1 MESHLDKLKA
11 QIEELLYENAA
22 DIEIAKVLKKDI
34 KTYFDTLEETFAT
47 SGGKDFLVKHTKKI
61 DSILKLIYK
70 VAGREMFGD
79 YLPMK
84 NSIPLALVALGSY
97 GREQLCV
104 HSDIDLMI
112 VYKDIPGYNLKEMI
126 EKILYILW
134 DTGLKLGHRVHTID
148 DLYEVSKTDIT
159 IKSALI
165 ESRFIEGSNFVWME
179 TENAITQIRRDN
191 IGEYIRLKLQ
201 EQEAKHHKYP
211 LTMEPNL
218 KEGVGGFRDANLVYW
233 VGKILYNANNIKNLP
248 ANIVEEKEYRSFR
261 IAMEF
266 LFRVRS
272 ALHLV
277 THKKEDKLRLDL
289 IPDTAHL
296 LGYKKVKEGQMKFAQ
311 KVTESLKI
319 IRLYSAIW
327 VDRLTTE
334 YKIDE
339 KEKNFIYPK
348 KKPQNFNALLKQ
360 LSKHAQKPFRA
371 HPTFLQALITADKP
385 ERLDAALYKT
395 IYTIFEQPYSYAIL
409 RTLSHVRLLK
419 YTIPPIRKVV
429 DLPQFDGYHQYAVDI
444 HSIYCLYHLEHIED
458 SYIQA
463 LFTALSDEETVM
475 LKLVTFLHDAGK
487 GRKRDH
493 HLVGASL
500 FKIFA
505 EKLDMDK
512 SLIKMGETLITY
524 HTLMS
529 KVAQREDLYSEKV
542 ILGFAS
548 HFKSKKLLDMIY
560 ILTYAD
566 MNGVGGDVYNS
577 FSAKLIKTLYTESVE
592 VLGRTDILDE
602 AAKRAKKEKSIQ
614 NHAAF
619 KALQK
624 SEQKKILR
632 IPSNLLFLRY
642 STERILAISKRAF
655 ETKTYEYHISNKK
668 HLTIEIIRT
677 RSFNLSYLLSKLANL
692 DVVNMDIYKLFDGLK
707 YFKIDFSQNV
717 TAEEITLIGEIIHD
731 SFNST
736 KKYTVHTPH
745 IGKNELDIDCEHT
758 KTHAIMYLNTF
769 NQKGLLAFVIDVFDD
784 LGIDIVTAKIHTLKN
799 RARDMFLI
807 EKNGNFCHNVDL
819 IVDKLT
825 IEKEKEV

>member
-1 MESHLDKLKA
+1 MDKVKA

-22 DIEIAKVLKKDI
+22 DFQIAKVLKQDI

-61 DSILKLIYK
+61 DSILKLVYK
-70 VAGREMFGD
+70 VASRDMFGD

-112 VYKDIPGYNLKEMI
+112 VYKDVPGYNLKEMI
-126 EKILYILW
+126 EKMLYILW

-179 TENAITQIRRDN
+179 TENAITQIRHDN
-191 IGEYIRLKLQ
+191 IEEYIRLKLQ
-201 EQEAKHHKYP
+201 EQAKKHHKYP

-233 VGKILYNANNIKNLP
+233 IGKILYNANNIKNLP
-248 ANIVEEKEYRSFR
+248 VNIVEEKEYRSFR
-261 IAMEF
+261 IALEF

-277 THKKEDKLRLDL
+277 AHKKEDKLRLDL

-296 LGYKKVKEGQMKFAQ
+296 LGYKQGKNGQMQFAK

-319 IRLYSAIW
+319 IRLYNIIW
-327 VDRLTTE
+327 VDRLTTN
-334 YKIDE
+334 YKVEE

-348 KKPQNFNALLKQ
+348 KKNQDFNALLTQ
-360 LSKHAQKPFRA
+360 LCKHAQNPFYA
-371 HPTFLQALITADKP
+371 HPTFLQALISAQKP
-385 ERLDAALYKT
+385 ERMNVALYKT
-395 IYTIFEQPYSYAIL
+395 VYSIFEQPYSYAIL
-409 RTLSHVRLLK
+409 RTLSHVRLLR
-419 YTIPPIRKVV
+419 YTIPPIKKVV

-444 HSIYCLYHLEHIED
+444 HSIYCVYYLEHIED
-458 SYIQA
+458 TYIQS
-463 LFTALSDEETVM
+463 LFTALSDAEKVM

-493 HLVGASL
+493 HFVGASL
-500 FKIFA
+500 FKVFA
-505 EKLDMDK
+505 AKLDMD
-512 SLIKMGETLITY
+512 STLIKMGETLITY

-529 KVAQREDLYSEKV
+529 NVAQREDLYSEKV

-566 MNGVGGDVYNS
+566 MRGVGGDIYNS
-577 FSAKLIKTLYTESVE
+577 FTAKLIKTLYTQSVE
-592 VLGRTDILDE
+592 VLERTDMLDE
-602 AAKRAKKEKSIQ
+602 AARRAKKEQSLKNLI
-614 NHAAF
+614 AF
-619 KALQK
+619 KTLKK
-624 SEQKKILR
+624 SEQKKILL

-642 STERILAISKRAF
+642 TPKRILAISQRAF
-655 ETKTYEYHISNKK
+655 ETKTYEYHISNQK

-677 RSFNLSYLLSKLANL
+677 RSFNLSYLLSKLSNL

-717 TAEEITLIGEIIHD
+717 TTEEIGFIEEFIHD
-731 SFNST
+731 SFNTT
-736 KKYTVHTPH
+736 KRETIRIPK
-745 IGKNELDIDCEHT
+745 IQKNELDIDCEHT
-758 KTHAIMYLNTF
+758 KTHAIMHLNSLD
-769 NQKGLLAFVIDVFDD
+769 QKGLLAFIIDMFDEM
-784 LGIDIVTAKIHTLKN
+784 GIDIVTAKIHTLKN
-799 RARDMFLI
+799 RTRDMFLI
-807 EKNGNFCHNVDL
+807 EKNGNFCHNVD
-819 IVDKLT
+819 IIIEKLT
-825 IEKEKEV
+825 KG

>member
-1 MESHLDKLKA
+1 MESIVDQIKVR
-11 QIEELLYENAA
+11 IEELLYDNAA
-22 DIEIAKVLKKDI
+22 DFEIAKVFKEDI

-70 VAGREMFGD
+70 VASRDMFGD

-112 VYKDIPGYNLKEMI
+112 VYKDIPGYNVKEMI
-126 EKILYILW
+126 EKMLYILW

-179 TENAITQIRRDN
+179 TENAITQIRRDD
-191 IGEYIRLKLQ
+191 IKEYIRLKLQ
-201 EQEAKHHKYP
+201 EQEEKHHKYP

-233 VGKILYNANNIKNLP
+233 IGKILYNANNIKNLP
-248 ANIVEEKEYRSFR
+248 VTVVEEKEYRHFR
-261 IAMEF
+261 IALEF

-277 THKKEDKLRLDL
+277 AHKKEDKLRLDL
-289 IPDTAHL
+289 IPDIAYL
-296 LGYKKVKEGQMKFAQ
+296 LGYKKGKDGQMKFAR

-319 IRLYSAIW
+319 IRLYSTIW
-327 VDRLTTE
+327 IDRLTTE
-334 YKIDE
+334 YQVEE
-339 KEKNFIYPK
+339 KEKNFIYPEK
-348 KKPQNFNALLKQ
+348 KGQDFNALLKQ
-360 LSKHAQKPFRA
+360 LCKHAQHPFHA
-371 HPTFLQALITADKP
+371 HPTFLQALISAQRP
-385 ERLDAALYKT
+385 ERLDNTLYQT
-395 IYTIFEQPYSYAIL
+395 IYTIFEQPNSYAIL
-409 RTLSHVRLLK
+409 RTLSYVRLLK
-419 YTIPPIRKVV
+419 YTIPPIKKVV

-444 HSIYCLYHLEHIED
+444 HSIYCVYHLEHIKD
-458 SYIQA
+458 AYIQSLFSA
-463 LFTALSDEETVM
+463 LDDKEKVM
-475 LKLVTFLHDAGK
+475 LKVVTFLHDAGK

-493 HLVGASL
+493 HFVGASL

-505 EKLDMDK
+505 QKLDMD
-512 SLIKMGETLITY
+512 STLIKMGETLVTY

-577 FSAKLIKTLYTESVE
+577 FSAKLIKTLYTQSVE
-592 VLGRTDILDE
+592 VLGCTDMLDE
-602 AAKRAKKEKSIQ
+602 ASKRVKKEQSIKK
-614 NHAAF
+614 HVAF
-619 KALQK
+619 KALKK
-624 SEQKKILR
+624 SEQKKIML

-642 STERILAISKRAF
+642 TTKRILAISQRAL

-677 RSFNLSYLLSKLANL
+677 HSFNLSYLLSKLSNL

-717 TAEEITLIGEIIHD
+717 TTEEIALIEEFIHN
-731 SFNST
+731 SFKPT
-736 KKYTVHTPH
+736 KRDTFPIPH
-745 IGKNELDIDCEHT
+745 IQEKELVMDCDHT
-758 KTHAIMYLNTF
+758 KTHAIMYLNSL
-769 NQKGLLAFVIDVFDD
+769 NQKGLLAFVIDMFDEM
-784 LGIDIVTAKIHTLKN
+784 GIDIVTAKVHTLKN

-807 EKNGNFCHNVDL
+807 EKNGNFCHNVDN
-819 IVDKLT
+819 IIEKLT
-825 IEKEKEV
+825 KG

>member
-1 MESHLDKLKA
+1 MESIVDQVKVK
-11 QIEELLYENAA
+11 IEELLYDNAA
-22 DIEIAKVLKKDI
+22 DFKIAKVLKQDI

-61 DSILKLIYK
+61 DSILKLVYK
-70 VAGREMFGD
+70 VASRDMFGD

-165 ESRFIEGSNFVWME
+165 ESRFIEGSHFVW
-179 TENAITQIRRDN
+179 TDTQNAITQIRRDN
-191 IGEYIRLKLQ
+191 IKEYIRLKLQ
-201 EQEAKHHKYP
+201 EQEEKHHKYP

-248 ANIVEEKEYRSFR
+248 VDIVEEKEYRSFR
-261 IAMEF
+261 IALEF

-277 THKKEDKLRLDL
+277 AHKKEDKLRLDL
-289 IPDTAHL
+289 IPDTAYL
-296 LGYKKVKEGQMKFAQ
+296 LGYKKGKDGQTKFAQ

-319 IRLYSAIW
+319 IRLYSTIW

-334 YKIDE
+334 YQVEE
-339 KEKNFIYPK
+339 KEKNFIYSK
-348 KKPQNFNALLKQ
+348 KKNQDFNTLLKQ
-360 LSKHAQKPFRA
+360 LCNHAKKPFRA
-371 HPTFLQALITADKP
+371 HPTFLQALISAQKP
-385 ERLDAALYKT
+385 ERLDATLYKT
-395 IYTIFEQPYSYAIL
+395 IYSIFEQPYSYAIL
-409 RTLSHVRLLK
+409 RTLSHVRLLR
-419 YTIPPIRKVV
+419 YTIPPIKKVV

-444 HSIYCLYHLEHIED
+444 HSIYCVYHLEHIED
-458 SYIQA
+458 TYIQA
-463 LFTALSDEETVM
+463 LFTALGDEEKVM
-475 LKLVTFLHDAGK
+475 LKLVTFLHDSGK

-493 HLVGASL
+493 HFVGASL
-500 FKIFA
+500 FKVFA
-505 EKLDMDK
+505 HKLDID
-512 SLIKMGETLITY
+512 STLIKMGETLITY

-529 KVAQREDLYSEKV
+529 NIAQREDLYSEKV

-566 MNGVGGDVYNS
+566 MSGVGGDIYNA
-577 FSAKLIKTLYTESVE
+577 FTAKLIKTLYMQSVE
-592 VLGRTDILDE
+592 VLGRTDMLDE
-602 AAKRAKKEKSIQ
+602 AAKRVKKEQSIK
-614 NHAAF
+614 NHVAF
-619 KALQK
+619 KALKK
-624 SEQKKILR
+624 SEQKKILL

-642 STERILAISKRAF
+642 TPKRILAISQRAF

-677 RSFNLSYLLSKLANL
+677 RSFNLSYLLSKLSNL

-707 YFKIDFSQNV
+707 YFKIDFSQKV
-717 TAEEITLIGEIIHD
+717 TTEEIGFIEEFIHD
-731 SFNST
+731 SFKTT
-736 KKYTVHTPH
+736 KKETIRIPK
-745 IGKNELDIDCEHT
+745 IQKNELDIECEHT
-758 KTHAIMYLNTF
+758 KTHAIMHLNSL
-769 NQKGLLAFVIDVFDD
+769 NQKGLLAFVIDMFDEM
-784 LGIDIVTAKIHTLKN
+784 GIDIVTAKIHTLKN
-799 RARDMFLI
+799 RTRDMFLI
-807 EKNGNFCHNVDL
+807 EKNGNFCHNVD
-819 IVDKLT
+819 IIIEKLT
-825 IEKEKEV
+825 KG

>member
-1 MESHLDKLKA
+1 MDKVKA

-22 DIEIAKVLKKDI
+22 DFQIAKVLKQDI

-61 DSILKLIYK
+61 DSILKVVYK
-70 VAGREMFGD
+70 VASRDMFGD

-97 GREQLCV
+97 GREQLSV

-126 EKILYILW
+126 EKMLYILW

-191 IGEYIRLKLQ
+191 IKEYIRLKLQ
-201 EQEAKHHKYP
+201 EQETKHRKYP
-211 LTMEPNL
+211 LTMEPNI

-233 VGKILYNANNIKNLP
+233 IGKILYNANNIKNLP
-248 ANIVEEKEYRSFR
+248 ADIVEEKEYRSFR
-261 IAMEF
+261 IALEF
-266 LFRVRS
+266 MFRVRS

-289 IPDTAHL
+289 IPDTAYL
-296 LGYKKVKEGQMKFAQ
+296 LGYKKGKEGQTKFAQ

-319 IRLYSAIW
+319 IRLYSTIW
-327 VDRLTTE
+327 IDRLTRGYQDE
-334 YKIDE
+334 E

-348 KKPQNFNALLKQ
+348 KKNQDFNALLTQ
-360 LSKHAQKPFRA
+360 LCKHAKKPFHA
-371 HPTFLQALITADKP
+371 HPTFLQALISTQRP
-385 ERLDAALYKT
+385 ERLDATLYKT
-395 IYTIFEQPYSYAIL
+395 IYCIFEQPNSYAIL

-419 YTIPPIRKVV
+419 YTIPPIKKVV

-463 LFTALSDEETVM
+463 LFEVLSDEEKVM

-487 GRKRDH
+487 GRKRNH
-493 HLVGASL
+493 HFVGATL

-505 EKLDMDK
+505 QKLDIA
-512 SLIKMGETLITY
+512 SNLIKMGETLITY

-529 KVAQREDLYSEKV
+529 NVAQREDLYSEKV

-548 HFKSKKLLDMIY
+548 HFKSKKLLNMIY

-566 MNGVGGDVYNS
+566 MSGVGGDIYNS
-577 FSAKLIKTLYTESVE
+577 FTAKLIKTLYTQSVE
-592 VLGRTDILDE
+592 VLGCTDMLDE
-602 AAKRAKKEKSIQ
+602 AAKRAKKEQSIK
-614 NHAAF
+614 NHMAF
-619 KALQK
+619 KALKK
-624 SEQKKILR
+624 SEQKKIFL

-642 STERILAISKRAF
+642 TPKRILAISQRAF

-677 RSFNLSYLLSKLANL
+677 RSFNLSYLLSKLSNL

-717 TAEEITLIGEIIHD
+717 TTEEIGFIEEFIHN
-731 SFNST
+731 SFSIT
-736 KKYTVHTPH
+736 KRETMTIPKIQT
-745 IGKNELDIDCEHT
+745 NELDIDCEHT
-758 KTHAIMYLNTF
+758 KTHAIMHLNSL
-769 NQKGLLAFVIDVFDD
+769 NQKGLLAFVIDMFDEM
-784 LGIDIVTAKIHTLKN
+784 GIDIVTAKIHTLKN
-799 RARDMFLI
+799 RTRDMFLI
-807 EKNGNFCHNVDL
+807 EKNGNFCHNVD
-819 IVDKLT
+819 IIIEKLT
-825 IEKEKEV
+825 KG